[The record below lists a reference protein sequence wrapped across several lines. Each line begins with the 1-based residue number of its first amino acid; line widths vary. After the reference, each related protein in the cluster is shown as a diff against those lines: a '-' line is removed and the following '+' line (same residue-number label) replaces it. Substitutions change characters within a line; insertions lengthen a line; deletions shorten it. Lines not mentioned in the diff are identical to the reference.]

1 MFDYQI
7 AKQTHF
13 DEACRAFSL
22 RHNLAEL
29 ARTAGMNQ
37 QILRNKLNPDQPHK
51 LTCEELLTLTDITED
66 ATLIDGLLA
75 QLNCLP
81 AVPVNE
87 ARVERLTAYVLQ
99 ATAAVGKVAAESV
112 SDERMTQ
119 TRRHSLMS
127 TISDG
132 VRYLSL
138 IGLTVQSRIQANPAM
153 ASTLDALSGLGASLT
168 IG

>member
-13 DEACRAFSL
+13 DEACRSFSL
-22 RHNLAEL
+22 CHNLAEL

-87 ARVERLTAYVLQ
+87 ARAERLTAYVLQ

-119 TRRHSLMS
+119 TRRHNLMS

-138 IGLTVQSRIQANPAM
+138 IGMTVQSRIQANPAM

>member
-37 QILRNKLNPDQPHK
+37 QILRNKLNSDQPHK
-51 LTCEELLTLTDITED
+51 LTCEELLMLTDITED

-87 ARVERLTAYVLQ
+87 ARAERLTAYVLQ

-119 TRRHSLMS
+119 TRRHNLMG